1 MRAYVYGSEVEIV
14 DYHLTKRTGT
24 LYCRVRILENGWL
37 ENVPA
42 SVIDIR

>member
-1 MRAYVYGSEVEIV
+1 MRAYVYGSEVEIM
-14 DYHLTKRTGT
+14 DYYLTKRTGT
-24 LYCRVRILENGWL
+24 LYCRVRILEKGWI